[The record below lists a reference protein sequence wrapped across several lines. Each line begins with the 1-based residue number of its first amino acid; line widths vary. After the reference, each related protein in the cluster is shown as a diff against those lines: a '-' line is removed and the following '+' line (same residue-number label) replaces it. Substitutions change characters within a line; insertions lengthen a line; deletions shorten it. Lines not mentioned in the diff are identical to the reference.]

1 VRTKEER
8 LDGIGISCDFCLAF
22 AVNETY
28 IGAKE
33 QEAVPKVGF
42 RPSGRLFRS
51 VQKASVSGNGL
62 VRIPSAFGPQ
72 NTGKWDSHLVR
83 GVPTGSGGQSGE
95 TSQSRDFPVRGS
107 QSFQAVR
114 KRLRDLGSH
123 AARHTGSTPAD
134 RTRKQKTRWRPGLFL
149 LTSFQRIFGKAR
161 L

>member
-1 VRTKEER
+1 MRTKEER

-123 AARHTGSTPAD
+123 EQSCRFKSCRPHH
-134 RTRKQKTRWRPGLFL
+134 RMQKPGLQIVVNPKCW
-149 LTSFQRIFGKAR
+149 TEE
-161 L
+161 